1 MFSSSAAEA
10 ENKLRTMADVGAEA
24 ENKPRKM
31 ADVVSH
37 FEFCGVCKTSKRNTS
52 NDPGSRNNLLGATGA
67 DRSST
72 TVRKRSVVLPG
83 RLVTIVP
90 ATPQMNDKEFSALT
104 SPKSGDRG
112 ESNTPRTAIEKDSIE
127 QLSSTANYKKSLETR
142 IFLKKSLEEV
152 KRKKER
158 LEKQFEDDLSLFQ
171 RLKRQGLKHDTEQE
185 KLIELGKHIS
195 STQQEMDRIKK
206 ELESANEQI
215 AKNRQLTGEMA
226 RFITNSSPTS
236 DRSSRRDSLSTKAV
250 GTSV

>member
-1 MFSSSAAEA
+1 
-10 ENKLRTMADVGAEA
+10 
-24 ENKPRKM
+24 M

-37 FEFCGVCKTSKRNTS
+37 FEFCGVCKTSKIKTS
-52 NDPGSRNNLLGATGA
+52 NDPDSRDNLLGGTGA

-72 TVRKRSVVLPG
+72 TVRKRSALVLPG

-90 ATPQMNDKEFSALT
+90 ATPQMNDKEFSTRT

-112 ESNTPRTAIEKDSIE
+112 ESNTPRTSIEKDSME
-127 QLSSTANYKKSLETR
+127 QLSSTVKYKKSLETR
-142 IFLKKSLEEV
+142 IFFKKCLEEV

-158 LEKQFEDDLSLFQ
+158 LEKQFEDDLSTFQ
-171 RLKRQGLKHDTEQE
+171 HLKRQGLKHGTEQE

-195 STQQEMDRIKK
+195 STKQEMDRIKK
-206 ELESANEQI
+206 ELESANEEI

-236 DRSSRRDSLSTKAV
+236 NTGSRRDSLSTKAV